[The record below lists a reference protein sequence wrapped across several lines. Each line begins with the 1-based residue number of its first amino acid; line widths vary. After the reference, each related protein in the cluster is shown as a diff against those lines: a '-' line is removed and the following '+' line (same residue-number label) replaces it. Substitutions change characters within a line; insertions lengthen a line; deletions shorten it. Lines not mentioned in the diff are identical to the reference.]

1 MKKNLFTFLFL
12 ICSLW
17 ISGQVSSTGKYLT
30 FIEKTSTDTVIVFMF
45 NHITP
50 DTQITFDGQGTTI
63 NWYKYSDTNN
73 SLSNLPYLSPDDAT
87 GYVLNVDGKLT
98 KIWVIDYANYL
109 PVYTSFGPENNPTNQ
124 CETLNLLLNATIPPL
139 TYKYFSGISTELP
152 REFKVTYQSK
162 KWVGTAWSVP
172 TDTTITV
179 IMPAVKI
186 SIPAPLCNTS
196 FSIVGDQYATD
207 LGVTPAPFKSSDYEA
222 VAIATHLLSTVTPR
236 TEKNED
242 LPPSKAMPITYS
254 GPIDVQFQ
262 SNANEPVAKYYKWE
276 IFKGTQLI
284 ISRTD
289 KDHRY
294 TFTDAGIY
302 KVLLNVSNSICST
315 SDSVTVTV
323 SQSDIY
329 APNVF
334 TPNGDGHNDEFRV
347 AYRSIVSFECWIYNR
362 WGRQVYHW
370 TDPQKGWDGTING
383 VKATPGAY
391 FYVIKAFG
399 SDFNEK
405 SAPDPR
411 THLRLGEYLLKGDIN
426 LLRGKGN

>member
-12 ICSLW
+12 ICSLLV
-17 ISGQVSSTGKYLT
+17 SGQVSSTGKYLT
-30 FIEKTSTDTVIVFMF
+30 FIEKTPTDTVIVFMF
-45 NHITP
+45 NRITP
-50 DTQITFDGQGTTI
+50 DTQITYDGLGTNI
-63 NWYKYSDTNN
+63 NWYKYSDLNN
-73 SLSNLPYLSPDDAT
+73 SISNLPYLSPDDAN

-109 PVYTSFGPENNPTNQ
+109 PVYNSFEPENNPGNQ
-124 CETLNLLLNATIPPL
+124 CETLNLLLNATIPPI
-139 TYKYFSGISTELP
+139 TYKYLSGITAELS
-152 REFKVTYQSK
+152 REFKVTYQTLQWK
-162 KWVGTAWSVP
+162 GADWSLP

-179 IMPAVKI
+179 TMPAPVI
-186 SIPAPLCNTS
+186 SIPAPLCNST
-196 FSIVGDQYATD
+196 FSIVGDQYAD
-207 LGVTPAPFKSSDYEA
+207 GLGVTPTPSKSSEY
-222 VAIATHLLSTVTPR
+222 VAIAVKTHLITTVTPR

-242 LPPSKAMPITYS
+242 MPPSKAAPITYS
-254 GPIDVQFQ
+254 GPIDVEFQ
-262 SNANEPVAKYYKWE
+262 SHANEPVAQYYKWQ

-289 KDHRY
+289 KNHRY
-294 TFTDAGIY
+294 TFTDAGVY
-302 KVLLNVSNSICST
+302 KVLLNVSNSNCST
-315 SDSVTVTV
+315 IDSITVTV
-323 SQSDIY
+323 SKSDIF

-391 FYVIKAFG
+391 FYVIKALG
-399 SDFNEK
+399 SDYDPK
-405 SAPDPR
+405 STPDPK
-411 THLRLGEYLLKGDIN
+411 THVRLGEYLLKGDIN